1 MYAEECAASPCFAIN
16 FTQPSSRRTSY
27 EEFRKL
33 NSKWQH
39 KLGKASCC
47 QTALGSLLVLDAAQL
62 LDFSAADWHLSQYI
76 LHLDLVACA
85 TRRCP
90 YSQLSWCLQDSWKR

>member
-1 MYAEECAASPCFAIN
+1 MHHCGHRHNLQGSAKVYAEECAASPCFAIN

-39 KLGKASCC
+39 KLGKVSCRG
-47 QTALGSLLVLDAAQL
+47 TLYGHMLMLDAAQL
-62 LDFSAADWHLSQYI
+62 LGLFCCELAPITVHFAH
-76 LHLDLVACA
+76 
-85 TRRCP
+85 
-90 YSQLSWCLQDSWKR
+90 

>member
-1 MYAEECAASPCFAIN
+1 MLGRLQAQRPLGLTHGLLNTGHHAALQGSEKVYAEECAASPCFAIN

-39 KLGKASCC
+39 KLGKVGVPHTLFTTC
-47 QTALGSLLVLDAAQL
+47 
-62 LDFSAADWHLSQYI
+62 
-76 LHLDLVACA
+76 
-85 TRRCP
+85 
-90 YSQLSWCLQDSWKR
+90 

>member
-1 MYAEECAASPCFAIN
+1 MPNGPKPLLQGSAKVYAEECAASPCFAIN

-39 KLGKASCC
+39 KLGKVKPSPSIMRAMC
-47 QTALGSLLVLDAAQL
+47 
-62 LDFSAADWHLSQYI
+62 
-76 LHLDLVACA
+76 
-85 TRRCP
+85 
-90 YSQLSWCLQDSWKR
+90 

>member
-1 MYAEECAASPCFAIN
+1 MLQGSARVYAEECAASPCFAIN

-39 KLGKASCC
+39 KLGKVICHMAMC
-47 QTALGSLLVLDAAQL
+47 
-62 LDFSAADWHLSQYI
+62 
-76 LHLDLVACA
+76 
-85 TRRCP
+85 
-90 YSQLSWCLQDSWKR
+90 

>member
-1 MYAEECAASPCFAIN
+1 MASPCFAIN

-39 KLGKASCC
+39 KLGKVNCGRP
-47 QTALGSLLVLDAAQL
+47 LWGIVLMLDAAQL
-62 LDFSAADWHLSQYI
+62 PGLFCCRTAL
-76 LHLDLVACA
+76 A
-85 TRRCP
+85 TVHCTR
-90 YSQLSWCLQDSWKR
+90 